1 VFLKIPPYQIQIL
14 FSRTHEHTN
23 TPVFSRNFFIGPY
36 PPQLLRRAS
45 LLKTKESY
53 YSGHVQEMLDAMTEV
68 RDALTA
74 VTEMEE
80 KLKESVSKK

>member
-1 VFLKIPPYQIQIL
+1 
-14 FSRTHEHTN
+14 
-23 TPVFSRNFFIGPY
+23 
-36 PPQLLRRAS
+36 
-45 LLKTKESY
+45 
-53 YSGHVQEMLDAMTEV
+53 MLDAMTEV